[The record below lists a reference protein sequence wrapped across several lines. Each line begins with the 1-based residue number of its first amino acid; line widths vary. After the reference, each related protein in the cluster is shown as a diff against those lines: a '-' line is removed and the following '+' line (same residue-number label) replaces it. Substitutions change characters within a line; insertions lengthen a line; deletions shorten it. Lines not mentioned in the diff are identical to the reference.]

1 MVKIQLKNNLKI
13 SLFFALKYF
22 FSKKEK
28 SVINIMNIISV
39 TVISFSTAALLI
51 VLSAFSGLKT
61 FGLSFTNKF
70 DPDFRIKPK
79 FEKKIILSDEE
90 LSKINFI
97 PSVIES
103 SPVIENKV
111 VLSFKDKSMMA
122 VLRGVNQRYSKIV
135 QIDSL
140 LISGSWF
147 ESGYS
152 EVVIGSSI
160 AKQLNLGIY
169 DYSDLLKITV
179 PRKLNKSRIDFNP
192 FKSETAL
199 VAGIYS
205 SIEDINKFYAFCDL
219 GFARKILQKNL
230 NEFDFI
236 DLKIQGTPNVKR
248 LNEEVFKVLNIPVTI
263 ESREELNSSIYKM
276 LNTENIILYF
286 VFSLIVIVSLFSLF
300 GSIVIMYLDKK
311 REFYIFH
318 AIGIVPTQ
326 IQQIFFFLGCCIS
339 WLGSVLGFGLGLLII
354 VIQKK
359 FPFLFVP
366 STSLAYPVEIEF
378 ENCLIVLLTV
388 FILGS
393 IVSVMAT
400 AGIKKK
406 AYLYLS

>member
-1 MVKIQLKNNLKI
+1 MMNLI
-13 SLFFALKYF
+13 
-22 FSKKEK
+22 
-28 SVINIMNIISV
+28 SVI
-39 TVISFSTAALLI
+39 VISFSTASLFI

-79 FEKKIILSDEE
+79 NENKLVVSNEE
-90 LSKINFI
+90 LSKINLI
-97 PSVIES
+97 QSVVDS

-111 VLSFKDKSMMA
+111 VLNFKNKTIMA
-122 VLRGVNQRYSKIV
+122 VLRGVGQHYSKIV

-140 LISGSWF
+140 LISGDWL
-147 ESGYS
+147 EGGYS

-160 AKQLNLGIY
+160 ARQLNLGVY

-179 PRKLNKSRIDFNP
+179 PKRLNNSTINFNP

-199 VAGIYS
+199 VGGIYS
-205 SIEDINKFYAFCDL
+205 SIDDMNKFYVFSNID
-219 GFARKILQKNL
+219 FARKIFQNKFG
-230 NEFDFI
+230 EYDFI
-236 DLKIQGTPNVKR
+236 DLKVQGTPNIKK
-248 LNEEVFKVLNIPVTI
+248 LNRKVFEALNIPVEI
-263 ESREELNSSIYKM
+263 ESRKELNSAIYKM

-286 VFSLIVIVSLFSLF
+286 VFSLIVVISLFSLF

-311 REFYIFH
+311 KEFNVLH
-318 AIGIVPTQ
+318 AMGIIPKQ

-339 WLGSVLGFGLGLLII
+339 WLGAVLGFCLGLLII
-354 VIQKK
+354 VIQKNL
-359 FPFLFVP
+359 PILYVP

-388 FILGS
+388 FTLGS
-393 IVSVMAT
+393 ITSVIAT
-400 AGIKKK
+400 ASIKRK

>member
-1 MVKIQLKNNLKI
+1 MMNLI
-13 SLFFALKYF
+13 
-22 FSKKEK
+22 
-28 SVINIMNIISV
+28 SVI
-39 TVISFSTAALLI
+39 VISFSTASLFI

-79 FEKKIILSDEE
+79 NENKLVVSNEE
-90 LSKINFI
+90 LSKINLI
-97 PSVIES
+97 QSVVDS

-111 VLSFKDKSMMA
+111 VLNFKNKTIMA
-122 VLRGVNQRYSKIV
+122 VLRGVGQHYSKIV

-140 LISGSWF
+140 LISGDWL
-147 ESGYS
+147 EGGYS

-160 AKQLNLGIY
+160 ARQLNLGVY

-179 PRKLNKSRIDFNP
+179 PKRLNNSTINFNP

-199 VAGIYS
+199 VGGIYS
-205 SIEDINKFYAFCDL
+205 SIDDMNKFYVFSNID
-219 GFARKILQKNL
+219 FARKIFQNKFG
-230 NEFDFI
+230 EYDFI
-236 DLKIQGTPNVKR
+236 DLKVQGTPNIKK
-248 LNEEVFKVLNIPVTI
+248 LNRKVFEALNIPVEI
-263 ESREELNSSIYKM
+263 ESRKELNSAIYKM

-286 VFSLIVIVSLFSLF
+286 VFSLIVVISLFSLF

-311 REFYIFH
+311 REFTIFH
-318 AIGIVPTQ
+318 AMGIIPKQ

-339 WLGSVLGFGLGLLII
+339 WLGCIIGFCLGLLII
-354 VIQKK
+354 VIQKNL
-359 FPFLFVP
+359 PILYVP

-388 FILGS
+388 FTFGS
-393 IVSVMAT
+393 ITSVIAT

-406 AYLYLS
+406 AYLYLG